1 MTINIFFYNILYVKK
16 IIIIKLFFFLNF
28 STSKKI
34 IEIKNLN
41 EIENT
46 LTKEL
51 KINKEDKNTI
61 ILLDSRL
68 IFYYEK
74 SDYKKFEKK
83 EDYSKK
89 HHEKKKKPILR
100 KSEYKGIIEDLLG
113 KFNNLYILKTGF
125 QEDIKLINNTYEVFY
140 LPFRQ
145 KQQDKDPV
153 IIGKIIFDSFIK
165 PEIIV
170 YLINLYKKMQIK
182 KIVYITGNKNMNLEF
197 FNKEEVITIFIPRD
211 NI

>member
-1 MTINIFFYNILYVKK
+1 MKK

-89 HHEKKKKPILR
+89 HHEK
-100 KSEYKGIIEDLLG
+100 
-113 KFNNLYILKTGF
+113 NLFLY
-125 QEDIKLINNTYEVFY
+125 
-140 LPFRQ
+140 PF
-145 KQQDKDPV
+145 
-153 IIGKIIFDSFIK
+153 FSF
-165 PEIIV
+165 
-170 YLINLYKKMQIK
+170 
-182 KIVYITGNKNMNLEF
+182 
-197 FNKEEVITIFIPRD
+197 
-211 NI
+211 